1 MDVCGI
7 ERARSINQY
16 IEADGAHC
24 GYNSVND
31 GFEMV
36 DSGFEMVD
44 AGFEMV
50 DAGFEIL
57 DGDFDIADGIE
68 CMDGASP
75 PMQGT
80 SMLLDMFLLST

>member
-1 MDVCGI
+1 MEVCGI
-7 ERARSINQY
+7 DRARSINQY

-24 GYNSVND
+24 GYNSVNG

-36 DSGFEMVD
+36 DSGL
-44 AGFEMV
+44 EMV

-68 CMDGASP
+68 CTDGASP

-80 SMLLDMFLLST
+80 SMLLDMLLLST